1 MIRLLD
7 GGKSSPAKMTKL
19 YMLLLIGNMY
29 VLEPSDIKL
38 KPGLFCGDY
47 GDILRE
53 QLADYNEEQNR
64 WILKDGRGD
73 WFGVMCE

>member
-1 MIRLLD
+1 
-7 GGKSSPAKMTKL
+7 
-19 YMLLLIGNMY
+19 MY
-29 VLEPSDIKL
+29 VLEPYPVKFQA
-38 KPGLFCGDY
+38 GLYCGDY

-73 WFGVMCE
+73 WFGIMCK

>member
-1 MIRLLD
+1 
-7 GGKSSPAKMTKL
+7 MTTI
-19 YMLLLIGNMY
+19 YTILLIGGMY
-29 VLEPSDIKL
+29 VLEPYPIKFQKEL
-38 KPGLFCGDY
+38 YCGDY

>member
-1 MIRLLD
+1 
-7 GGKSSPAKMTKL
+7 
-19 YMLLLIGNMY
+19 MY
-29 VLEPSDIKL
+29 VVELSDIPL
-38 KPGLFCGDY
+38 QPGFFCGDY

-53 QLADYNEEQNR
+53 ELADYNLEQNR

>member
-1 MIRLLD
+1 M
-7 GGKSSPAKMTKL
+7 MTKI
-19 YMLLLIGNMY
+19 YMILLIGSMY
-29 VLEPSDIKL
+29 ILEPSDIKL
-38 KPGLFCGDY
+38 QPGFSCGDY

-73 WFGVMCE
+73 WFGVMCK

>member
-1 MIRLLD
+1 MI
-7 GGKSSPAKMTKL
+7 KI
-19 YMLLLIGNMY
+19 YMILLIGNMY
-29 VLEPSDIKL
+29 ILEPSPIEIQ
-38 KPGLFCGDY
+38 PSFSCGDY

-53 QLADYNEEQNR
+53 QKADYNEEQNR